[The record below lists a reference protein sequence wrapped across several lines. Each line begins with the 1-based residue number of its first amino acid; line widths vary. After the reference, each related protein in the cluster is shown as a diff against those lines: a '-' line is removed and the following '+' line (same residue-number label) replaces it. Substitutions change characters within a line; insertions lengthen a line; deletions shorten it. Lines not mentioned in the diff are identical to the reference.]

1 MPISLTPDQAAA
13 ELRARGHD
21 ATDVVA
27 LSGGLWSAA
36 FAFRENEGDYVVRFH
51 ERRDDLE
58 KDRFA
63 ERWAAHG
70 LRIPHMVEIGDV
82 PVGAYGISER
92 VHGRPIDELDEAGMR
107 AILPALFETLDR
119 LSEADVSGT
128 RGYGLW
134 HGDGNA
140 PHATWGASLFDQ
152 PSVEN
157 FRGRLRGT
165 PVGTEGFD
173 VGVSAMHDLISYV
186 SEERHV
192 VHNDLLHYNVLV
204 DRDGV
209 VLLDWGASIYGDFLY
224 DWALLMFWWPRFRGR
239 WGGIEIDAAV
249 EDHFR
254 PAGVEHLAERLRLC
268 QLDIGLSHILFQ
280 AGQAEWDNAR
290 WTMARTVALAK
301 RGAP

>member
-21 ATDVVA
+21 ALDVVA

-36 FAFRENEGDYVVRFH
+36 YAFRENRRDYVVRFH

-63 ERWAAHG
+63 ERWAAPG
-70 LRIPHMVEIGDV
+70 LRIPHMVEIGDM

-92 VHGRPIDELDEAGMR
+92 VLGRPIDEFDEARMR
-107 AILPALFETLDR
+107 EILPKLFGTLDR
-119 LSEADVSGT
+119 LRRADVSAT

-140 PHATWGASLFDQ
+140 PHPSWRESLLDNAL
-152 PSVEN
+152 VE
-157 FRGRLRGT
+157 RARARLRGT
-165 PVGTEGFD
+165 PVGTDGFD
-173 VGVSAMHDLISYV
+173 AAIPTMRDLLGYA

-192 VHNDLLHYNVLV
+192 VHNDLLNYNVLV
-204 DRDGV
+204 DPEGV

-224 DWALLMFWWPRFRGR
+224 DWALLRFWWPWYRAR
-239 WGGIEIDAAV
+239 WGGIDMDEEV
-249 EDHFR
+249 TEHFR
-254 PAGVEHLAERLRLC
+254 AAGVPHVAERLRLC
-268 QLDIGLSHILFQ
+268 ELHIGVDHIEFQ
-280 AGQAEWDNAR
+280 AGRAEWDNAR
-290 WTMARTVALAK
+290 WTAARTVALSK
-301 RGAP
+301 I